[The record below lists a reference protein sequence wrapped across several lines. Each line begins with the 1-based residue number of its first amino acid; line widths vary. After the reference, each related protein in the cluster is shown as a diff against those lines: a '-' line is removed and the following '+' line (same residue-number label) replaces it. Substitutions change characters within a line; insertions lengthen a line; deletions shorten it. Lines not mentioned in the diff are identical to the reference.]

1 MSSYLPAKFAF
12 CLKISLIFNIF
23 YCFRMFVN
31 KNFTYLGRIIS
42 LYDIEIDAIQTGD
55 RYL

>member
-1 MSSYLPAKFAF
+1 
-12 CLKISLIFNIF
+12 
-23 YCFRMFVN
+23 MFVN

-42 LYDIEIDAIQTGD
+42 LYEIKTDAIQTGD

>member
-42 LYDIEIDAIQTGD
+42 LYEIETDAIQTGD